1 MLSESF
7 YEASITLI
15 PKSDKDTNKKQ
26 NKYKPVSLMNTY
38 SKFLNTSTPNS
49 EKAIAT
55 RKIIEHI
62 SKTKFFEKINKIQK
76 QLKDVHTKKRELK
89 LIKL

>member
-55 RKIIEHI
+55 HTSTLAWKIPWMEEHCRLQ
-62 SKTKFFEKINKIQK
+62 SMGSQRFGH
-76 QLKDVHTKKRELK
+76 D
-89 LIKL
+89 